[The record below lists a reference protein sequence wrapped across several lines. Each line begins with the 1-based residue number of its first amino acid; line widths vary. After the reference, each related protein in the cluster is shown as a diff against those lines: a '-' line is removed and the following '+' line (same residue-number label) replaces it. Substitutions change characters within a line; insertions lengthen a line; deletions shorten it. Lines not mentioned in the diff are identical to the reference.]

1 MVFLSTP
8 DPRTSN
14 HNKQL
19 TTMKPKKFINNPS
32 DAVDEYIAGLLLQ
45 HPNRLRKL
53 ANHRVVLHPS
63 FASPSPPHHPNVC
76 RVSILSG
83 GGSGHEPSHAGYVGS
98 NMLSGAILGG
108 VFASPPVSSILAAIR
123 AVTLP
128 QSSGGT
134 GCLLIVKN
142 YTGDR
147 LNFGMARE
155 LAREKYGLEV
165 EMCLVADDCAVPRTK
180 GITGARGVAGTVL
193 VHKAAGGA
201 AGSGADLRTAA
212 RVAWSVA
219 SRVRSLGVTLD
230 AVTVPGATSVNDR
243 VPHGAMEVG
252 MGIHGEAGT
261 RQCPMDTCDGIARA
275 MCEAIRDYGREE
287 AGGLVATDDSDA
299 IVPLY
304 GPGDKVLLM
313 VNNLG
318 GTSNFEMSL
327 LARSIVRHLEEDAGG
342 DAGGGGAGCRV
353 TRVLVGSYMTSFD
366 MRGASATIL
375 PLTGWDDAA
384 DVMSYVDADTD
395 APAWS
400 KVDVWMDGGEIARP
414 SDDEIAE
421 VEDAA
426 GGIGELAVPPPPPVL
441 IDDFAATA
449 SAVLARCAHALID
462 AEPTLTKY
470 DTIVG
475 DGDCGTT
482 MERGAREVLR
492 RLESGAMRLD
502 HPSRLFS
509 DLADAVSASMGG
521 TSGILFE
528 LFFRKASASLLSTT
542 GGGSGVVA
550 RGGGIASV
558 DVAAAFREGV
568 SAVSFYGGA
577 RAGSRTMLD
586 ALLPASAA
594 IIVVD
599 GEGAI
604 DVDVPGAA
612 SAARRG
618 ADATAAMELA
628 EAGRS
633 NYLSREVLMGTPD
646 PGAVAVAVVLEAMA
660 QIIQ

>member
-1 MVFLSTP
+1 
-8 DPRTSN
+8 
-14 HNKQL
+14 
-19 TTMKPKKFINNPS
+19 
-32 DAVDEYIAGLLLQ
+32 
-45 HPNRLRKL
+45 
-53 ANHRVVLHPS
+53 
-63 FASPSPPHHPNVC
+63 
-76 RVSILSG
+76 
-83 GGSGHEPSHAGYVGS
+83 
-98 NMLSGAILGG
+98 
-108 VFASPPVSSILAAIR
+108 
-123 AVTLP
+123 
-128 QSSGGT
+128 
-134 GCLLIVKN
+134 
-142 YTGDR
+142 
-147 LNFGMARE
+147 
-155 LAREKYGLEV
+155 
-165 EMCLVADDCAVPRTK
+165 
-180 GITGARGVAGTVL
+180 
-193 VHKAAGGA
+193 
-201 AGSGADLRTAA
+201 
-212 RVAWSVA
+212 
-219 SRVRSLGVTLD
+219 
-230 AVTVPGATSVNDR
+230 
-243 VPHGAMEVG
+243 
-252 MGIHGEAGT
+252 
-261 RQCPMDTCDGIARA
+261 
-275 MCEAIRDYGREE
+275 
-287 AGGLVATDDSDA
+287 
-299 IVPLY
+299 
-304 GPGDKVLLM
+304 
-313 VNNLG
+313 
-318 GTSNFEMSL
+318 
-327 LARSIVRHLEEDAGG
+327 
-342 DAGGGGAGCRV
+342 
-353 TRVLVGSYMTSFD
+353 
-366 MRGASATIL
+366 
-375 PLTGWDDAA
+375 
-384 DVMSYVDADTD
+384 MSYVDADTD

-426 GGIGELAVPPPPPVL
+426 GGIGELAVPP

-542 GGGSGVVA
+542 GGRAGVVA
-550 RGGGIASV
+550 RGGGIASA
-558 DVAAAFREGV
+558 DVASAFREGV